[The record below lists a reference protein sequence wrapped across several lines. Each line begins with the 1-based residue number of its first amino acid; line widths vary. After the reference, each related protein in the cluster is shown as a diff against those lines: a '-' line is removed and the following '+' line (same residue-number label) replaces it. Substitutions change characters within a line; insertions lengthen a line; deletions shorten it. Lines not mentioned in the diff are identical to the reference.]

1 MADTPT
7 TTFGLLKPQIG
18 GSEDTWGTSLNA
30 DLDKIDDLL
39 DGTLAIKPNLTEALW
54 KVGGTAITA
63 TAAELNLLD
72 GVTATTAEINVL
84 DGVTATTAE
93 INVLAGVTA
102 TTAELNIL
110 DGVTATAAEI
120 NVLDGVTGLSS
131 QVEAE
136 TGTDNATLMTP
147 LRVAQAIDAQVVF
160 PETNSI
166 IFIATLN
173 TTSGASQTLTGLDLT
188 AYKEIIIY
196 ANTVSVASTTTSPS
210 CILSLNGFQIG
221 DNANGRSTS
230 LGWMNQARISLV
242 NGFGYSFMSYGG
254 FTSTVGMIT
263 TISTSTT
270 SLTFSVNTSNFDAGS
285 FSIYGVK

>member
-1 MADTPT
+1 MSTHDYVIDNQSAPA
-7 TTFGLLKPQIG
+7 FR
-18 GSEDTWGTSLNA
+18 A
-30 DLDKIDDLL
+30 DL
-39 DGTLAIKPNLTEALW
+39 N
-54 KVGGTAITA
+54 
-63 TAAELNLLD
+63 
-72 GVTATTAEINVL
+72 
-84 DGVTATTAE
+84 
-93 INVLAGVTA
+93 NVLAAIASQNSSGTAPTVTFANMIWYDTTNNQIKKRNETNSDPWIVLGTIDETAGTFTPSGERALA
-102 TTAELNIL
+102 T
-110 DGVTATAAEI
+110 
-120 NVLDGVTGLSS
+120 
-131 QVEAE
+131 QVQAE
-136 TGTDNATLMTP
+136 TGTDSATLMTP

-196 ANTVSVASTTTSPS
+196 ANTVSVASTTTNPS
-210 CILSLNGFQIG
+210 CILSLNGFQLG

-230 LGWMNQARISLV
+230 LGWMNQARISLL

-254 FTSTVGMIT
+254 STSTVGMIT
-263 TISTSTT
+263 TISTGTT